1 MKMHRRKKRII
12 RSAIVAF
19 AALTFVGSAVAMPQ
33 IEVGG
38 SASASAAVRPDD
50 RAGVRGVVSV
60 PSQAFS
66 PVGRGEHS
74 FGGANLVQAQSA
86 SSGSDYNWSK
96 TVGISAAALALAL
109 CLAGLAAAGMRQHKA
124 QLGV

>member
-1 MKMHRRKKRII
+1 MKTHRSKKRII

-33 IEVGG
+33 MEGGG
-38 SASASAAVRPDD
+38 STSSSTAVRPDD
-50 RAGVRGVVSV
+50 LAGVGGIVSV

-66 PVGRGEHS
+66 PVLRGEHS

-109 CLAGLAAAGMRQHKA
+109 CLASLATVGMRQRKA

>member
-1 MKMHRRKKRII
+1 MKTHRRKKRII

-33 IEVGG
+33 IEGGG
-38 SASASAAVRPDD
+38 STSSSTAVRPDD
-50 RAGVRGVVSV
+50 RAGVGGVASV
-60 PSQAFS
+60 PSRAFS
-66 PVGRGEHS
+66 PVGRGEHT

-86 SSGSDYNWSK
+86 STGSDYIWSK

-109 CLAGLAAAGMRQHKA
+109 CLAGLAGVGMRQRKA

>member
-1 MKMHRRKKRII
+1 VKTHPRKKRII
-12 RSAIVAF
+12 GSAIVAF

-33 IEVGG
+33 IEGGG
-38 SASASAAVRPDD
+38 STSSSTAVRPEN

-66 PVGRGEHS
+66 PVARGEHS
-74 FGGANLVQAQSA
+74 FGGANLVQAQS
-86 SSGSDYNWSK
+86 SSTGSDYNWSQ
-96 TVGISAAALALAL
+96 TVGVSAAALALAL
-109 CLAGLAAAGMRQHKA
+109 CLAGLAAVGMRQRKA